1 MQMESADRSV
11 RVRIGAVRV
20 VRTLAGALVL
30 AGAACIPA
38 HAAAPEPLAVIT
50 ILEGPAYLL
59 RGVARWTAAEGVRL
73 LPGDVFEQQD
83 GGFARLEF
91 LDGPV
96 LDLGGGARV
105 LLSASPT
112 GTKTERGGPYLLT
125 GWLKL
130 IEPRALQDR
139 RTAANAT
146 DAPAADARPLALT
159 TPTLALAGQQGI
171 AVVRIDGADAALF
184 VEAGAVR
191 ATDRRRGGSARDLTA
206 GQFSVLSANRPPT
219 LAARPDPEFIA
230 ALPRPFRDA
239 IPARLAQFRDRAV
252 APKPAGTFTYADVLA
267 WLRAEPAIRR
277 TLVGAWRTKA
287 NDPKFRSELLA
298 HLADYPEW
306 EPVLFPDPV
315 PEKPKPG

>member
-1 MQMESADRSV
+1 
-11 RVRIGAVRV
+11 VRIGAVRV
-20 VRTLAGALVL
+20 FRTLAGALVL

-38 HAAAPEPLAVIT
+38 RAAAPEPLAVVT
-50 ILEGPAYLL
+50 ILEGPAYVL

-73 LPGDVFEQQD
+73 LPGDIFEQQE

-105 LLSASPT
+105 LVSASPT
-112 GTKTERGGPYLLT
+112 GTKTARGGPYLLA

-130 IEPRALQDR
+130 IEPRALQGR
-139 RTAANAT
+139 PAAAAP
-146 DAPAADARPLALT
+146 DAKAADAGSLALT

-184 VEAGAVR
+184 VEAGTVR
-191 ATDRRRGGSARDLTA
+191 ATDRRRGGAVRDLTA
-206 GQFSVLSANRPPT
+206 GQFSVLAANRPPT

-230 ALPRPFRDA
+230 ALPRPFRDTL
-239 IPARLAQFRDRAV
+239 PARLAQFRDRVV

-277 TLVGAWRTKA
+277 TLVGAWRSKA

-315 PEKPKPG
+315 PETPKPG